1 MLFLRKCEN
10 QPTFFILQSQG
21 CKGMTERSLLM
32 YLLEGIVATVPLAVS
47 LGHQVELPFGVVAGG
62 VGPSP

>member
-1 MLFLRKCEN
+1 
-10 QPTFFILQSQG
+10 
-21 CKGMTERSLLM
+21 MTERSLLM
-32 YLLEGIVATVPLAVS
+32 YLLEGIVTTVPLAVS